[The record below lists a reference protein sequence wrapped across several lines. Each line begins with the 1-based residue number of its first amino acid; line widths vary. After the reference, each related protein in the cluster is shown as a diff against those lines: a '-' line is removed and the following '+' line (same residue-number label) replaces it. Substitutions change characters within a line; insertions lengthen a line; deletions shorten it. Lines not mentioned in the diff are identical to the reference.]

1 MPKLYNMQYGIYT
14 IQSESEIPK
23 ELIEDK
29 YTFYVKIN
37 GKDIKDYEFDY
48 MDITQNAFLFH
59 TKDCV
64 GWRDRYLDW
73 MGDLSW
79 LYYNGKENTGYKNII
94 LVFEHWDEVGKG
106 FFSNGQKLRDKILE
120 DFMEEEGIFSI
131 LAIEDEDFIWV
142 DGTPSYI
149 EDYEPAF
156 KVFNIYLI
164 P

>member
-1 MPKLYNMQYGIYT
+1 MIKLKVKDEIMEYGIYT

-37 GKDIKDYEFDY
+37 GRDIKDYDFDY
-48 MDITQNAFLFH
+48 MDIMQNAFLFH

-73 MGDLSW
+73 MCDLGW
-79 LYYNGKENTGYKNII
+79 LTCDNGNGMFYKNII
-94 LVFEHWDEVGKG
+94 LVFEHWNDVGKG
-106 FFSNGQKLRDKILE
+106 WFSSGEKIREKILE
-120 DFMEEEGIFSI
+120 DF
-131 LAIEDEDFIWV
+131 IEDEGVFESHYER
-142 DGTPSYI
+142 TKEFL
-149 EDYEPAF
+149 EDHDNLQ
-156 KVFNIYLI
+156 VFNIYLI